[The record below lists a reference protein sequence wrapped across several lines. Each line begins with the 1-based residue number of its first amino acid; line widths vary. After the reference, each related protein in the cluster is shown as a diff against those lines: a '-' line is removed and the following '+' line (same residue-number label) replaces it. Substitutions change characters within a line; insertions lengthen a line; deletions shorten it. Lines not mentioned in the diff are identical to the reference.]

1 MDLKKQIRALYQGTS
16 RKAKLFRWGIIVF
29 DVATIAFFLA
39 TATEELTPVVLAI
52 DITIGL
58 IILAEFLVRLWIQ
71 ENRRRFLLS
80 GATLVDV
87 IVIASFLAPLFLQNF
102 AFLRVLRILRFL
114 QAFRLMDDLRDLVP
128 VLRGREHVLKAA
140 GNLVVFVFMVTSLVW
155 VLEAKRNP
163 DINNYEDA
171 LYFTITTLTTTGF
184 GDITLDDRLGRWL
197 TIAIMVFGV
206 GLFLRLVQQIF
217 RPNKVEE
224 PCVHCGLRFHDA
236 DASHCKHC
244 GNIMHIE
251 TDGDG

>member
-1 MDLKKQIRALYQGTS
+1 MDLKRQMRALYQGTS
-16 RKAKLFRWGIIVF
+16 RKAKLFRWGIVTF

-39 TATEELTPVVLAI
+39 TAIDELTPTILAI
-52 DITIGL
+52 DIAIGL
-58 IILAEFLVRLWIQ
+58 TILAEFLVRLWIQ

-80 GATLVDV
+80 GATVIDL

-114 QAFRLMDDLRDLVP
+114 QAFRLMDDLRDLLP
-128 VLRGREHVLKAA
+128 ALRGREHVIKAA

-155 VLEAKRNP
+155 VLEAKQNP
-163 DINNYEDA
+163 DITRYEDA

-184 GDITLDDRLGRWL
+184 GDITLDDRMGRWL

-206 GLFLRLVQQIF
+206 GLFLRLLQQIF
-217 RPNKVEE
+217 RPIKVDE
-224 PCVHCGLRFHDA
+224 PCVHCGLRYHDA

-244 GNIMHIE
+244 GNIIHIE
-251 TDGDG
+251 TDGDS